1 MALIFLNTVLSKKQ
15 KFSLCF
21 IKMQKFWMMRS
32 LLVCL
37 LDILLLIVGEWIEIN
52 CSNRPPPTGAFTFTK
67 IDPDHALL
75 FGGRVEHTRM
85 NHVFILDMISMVCGI
100 M

>member
-1 MALIFLNTVLSKKQ
+1 MG
-15 KFSLCF
+15 
-21 IKMQKFWMMRS
+21 S

-37 LDILLLIVGEWIEIN
+37 LDILLPIVGQWKVID
-52 CSNRPPPTGAFTFTK
+52 CSNRPPTTGAFTFTE
-67 IDPDHALL
+67 IDPDRALL

-85 NHVFILDMISMVCGI
+85 NHVFILDMRSMVCGI